1 MQTIQ
6 VQSQA
11 IKSIAWD
18 QRLGV
23 LSIEFSSGIYKY
35 YGVPQTVVDEFFL
48 AESKGKYFNK
58 NIKNQY
64 TTVIQ

>member
-1 MQTIQ
+1 METIQ

-23 LSIEFSSGIYKY
+23 LSIEFASGIYKY
-35 YGVPQTVVDEFFL
+35 YGVPQTVVDEFLL

-58 NIKNQY
+58 NIRNQY
-64 TTVIQ
+64 TIVVK